1 VSRVRA
7 LLLPGMHNRARR
19 QSIMRALSA
28 QGSAGCQRQACMVSS
43 AFQDFSI
50 CLRINTSM
58 DIFLL
63 SRSGIAEN
71 PLSVS

>member
-1 VSRVRA
+1 
-7 LLLPGMHNRARR
+7 
-19 QSIMRALSA
+19 MRALSA

-50 CLRINTSM
+50 CLRINTFM